1 MEGADARSPEVVDE
15 VADEGSPLRRHLTLG
30 PALALAVTT
39 VIGGGALALPGVALD
54 GAGNDALLGWA
65 LAGVIT
71 IPLLVVF
78 SRLGARYPT
87 AGGIAGFVRP
97 RFGRRAAAGI
107 EMVLLGTVSLGMPA
121 IALSGGGYL
130 AAAVGAPAN
139 TAWVGAVLLL
149 LLVTGTLYVGAA
161 LSARLQTVLAIV
173 LTIALV
179 AVGLVGLL
187 SPAAEFIPPSFTVA
201 GWENAVGVVGV
212 LFFGLTGW
220 EIVAFTL
227 GEYKNPKRD
236 FPRVVALSFVIVIGV
251 YLVLAAG
258 IQAILRP
265 GDATNETAPVAELVS
280 RAVSPEA
287 AVFVSVLGVV
297 ILAANLVGAM
307 WGASRL
313 VYASSGEGLLPRGLF
328 HVAGA
333 SRTPRRAVLVVGG
346 AFVLLVGASA
356 LGVISVTIMFEVA
369 GQNFFLLYVVTAVVY
384 GVEARS
390 RVGRC
395 FGLLLAAALAAV
407 TLLGFDPV
415 DLCYPAALF
424 MIGCLIFRS
433 RA

>member
-1 MEGADARSPEVVDE
+1 
-15 VADEGSPLRRHLTLG
+15 
-30 PALALAVTT
+30 
-39 VIGGGALALPGVALD
+39 
-54 GAGNDALLGWA
+54 
-65 LAGVIT
+65 
-71 IPLLVVF
+71 
-78 SRLGARYPT
+78 
-87 AGGIAGFVRP
+87 
-97 RFGRRAAAGI
+97 
-107 EMVLLGTVSLGMPA
+107 MVLLGTVSLGMPA

-139 TAWVGAVLLL
+139 TAWIGAVLLL
-149 LLVTGTLYVGAA
+149 LLVTGTLCVGAA

-187 SPAAEFIPPSFTVA
+187 SPAAEFTPPSFTVA
-201 GWENAVGVVGV
+201 GWENALGVVGV

-313 VYASSGEGLLPRGLF
+313 VHSSSGEGLLPRGLF

-346 AFVLLVGASA
+346 VFALLVGASA
-356 LGVISVTIMFEVA
+356 LGLISVTTMFEVA

-384 GVEARS
+384 GLEARS

-395 FGLLLAAALAAV
+395 FGFLLAAALAVVA
-407 TLLGFDPV
+407 LLGFDPLA
-415 DLCYPAALF
+415 LCYPAALF
-424 MIGCLIFRS
+424 MIGYLIFRS